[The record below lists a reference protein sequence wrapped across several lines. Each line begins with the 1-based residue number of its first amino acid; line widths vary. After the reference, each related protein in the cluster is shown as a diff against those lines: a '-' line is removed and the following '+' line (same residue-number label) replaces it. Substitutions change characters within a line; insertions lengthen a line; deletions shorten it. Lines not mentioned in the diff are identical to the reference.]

1 MQENNLKRKVI
12 SGLFWRYMERTLAQG
27 IQLLVTIVLARI
39 LMPEEYGTV
48 ALVSVLINIAL
59 VFVQSGFGSALI
71 QKADADTT
79 DFSTAFYFSFGLSL
93 LIYLILYV
101 AAPYVS
107 TFYRNSAF
115 TPLIRGLS
123 VSIIIA
129 SMGTVQQAYV
139 SRTMQFRKFFFS
151 TLTGTIVSAFTG
163 IGAALMGLGAWALII
178 QQLTNQCIDTLILW
192 FTSGW
197 RPTREFSLKSLRHIF
212 GYGWKLLLS
221 GLIDTVY
228 SNLYTLIIGKKFSGA
243 DVGCYEKGRQFPA
256 LIIVNINATIQ
267 SVLFPA
273 LSSRQSDIAKT
284 RSLMRRAIKTSTF
297 IIFPCMAGLSI
308 IARPLIAL
316 VLTEKWLPAVSYLRF
331 FCLIYAIWPVHTAN
345 LQAINALGRSDIFL
359 KLEIIKKALGITVL
373 AITMPMG
380 LRAMMIGSCAV
391 SYIGMILNAYPNT
404 RLLNYSL
411 IELAK
416 DLMPA
421 ALLSALMAAVILCA
435 GSFIGNDILKLIA
448 QTVLGACVYAGA
460 ASLVRA
466 ESFVYIMDTIR
477 DIRKKRG

>member
-59 VFVQSGFGSALI
+59 VFVQNGFGNALI
-71 QKADADTT
+71 QKADADST
-79 DFSTAFYFSFGLSL
+79 DFSTAFYFSLGLSL
-93 LIYLILYV
+93 VIYLILFV
-101 AAPYVS
+101 TAPYVS
-107 TFYRNSAF
+107 AFYKNSAL
-115 TPLIRGLS
+115 T
-123 VSIIIA
+123 
-129 SMGTVQQAYV
+129 
-139 SRTMQFRKFFFS
+139 

-197 RPTREFSLKSLRHIF
+197 RPTREFSMKSLKHIY

-228 SNLYTLIIGKKFSGA
+228 SNLYTLIIGKKFSAG
-243 DVGCYEKGRQFPA
+243 DVGYYEKGRQFPA
-256 LIIVNINATIQ
+256 LIIMNVNATIQ

-273 LSSRQSDIAKT
+273 LSSQQSDRARTKAMT
-284 RSLMRRAIKTSTF
+284 RRAIKTSTF
-297 IIFPCMAGLSI
+297 VIFPCMAGLSV
-308 IARPLIAL
+308 IARPLVVL

-359 KLEIIKKALGITVL
+359 KLEIIKKTLGITVL
-373 AITMPMG
+373 FITIPMG
-380 LRAMMIGSCAV
+380 LRAMMIGSCIV
-391 SYIGMILNAYPNT
+391 CYIGMILNASPNIK
-404 RLLNYSL
+404 LLNYSL
-411 IELAK
+411 VELAR
-416 DLMPA
+416 DLMPS
-421 ALLSALMAAVILCA
+421 ALLSAFMSAVILCA
-435 GSFIGNDILKLIA
+435 GSFIGNDLIKLLV
-448 QTVLGACVYAGA
+448 QTLLGVCVYAGTA
-460 ASLVRA
+460 ALIRA
-466 ESFVYIMDTIR
+466 ESFIYIMDTIR
-477 DIRKKRG
+477 GIGKKRG